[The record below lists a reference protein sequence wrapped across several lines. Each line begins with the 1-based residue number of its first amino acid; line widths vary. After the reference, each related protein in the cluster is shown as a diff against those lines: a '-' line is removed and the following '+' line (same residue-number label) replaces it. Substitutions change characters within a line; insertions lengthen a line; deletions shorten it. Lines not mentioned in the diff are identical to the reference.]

1 MFSGLLIFYVLSAT
15 NCLALSDNDET
26 DPPPQEVKNYG
37 YNFHEENNISPI
49 LATQTTQLLG
59 DRIDTSS
66 GSISIE
72 HIDID
77 IPGNS
82 EIPVRIVRK
91 LSDPDSWYRET
102 RDFENWSL
110 GIPHVRSTYV
120 TDREGNYFSA
130 YWANGKACTSR
141 LNTNPTFTRSIEG
154 HSYTGAK
161 ESYWNGD
168 TVYIPGK
175 GSVKLTEKE
184 GDQTYKRYNN
194 RNWKVEC
201 LLENNNYEG
210 FKITDDNGFTYYFN
224 QQRIIKSIKP
234 FNLSPNIGNF
244 QCGSISNPCPVQSVG
259 PASDPVIAARYYQ
272 YFIFMLATRVE
283 DRFGNWVEY
292 KYDTSSNLTEI
303 SSNDSRTI
311 TLSYLDNRISAIS
324 AMGKTWNYDY
334 EDTYVN
340 TLRTVKRPDN
350 KQWTFTHDKSSS
362 NSLWRFQNIAEHSQ
376 APTHSQ
382 LDCISSGVRDFI
394 EISHPEGLTGKFE
407 LIESCQGQSNV
418 SKILKPNP
426 NRWTYDSYWQSKSS
440 AIFAINQKSLT
451 MTDGSFY
458 EWNYQYSA
466 NKGHYKG
473 DSFTDKERFPFSI
486 NSEETGHLKFTSVI
500 RPDNSKVIN
509 YYDRRFG
516 DSFGNLLYKEVYD
529 KTGTLMQ
536 RDKMS
541 YANGTYHGSAKLTS
555 YIAYSED
562 NWTLEDITKGHSA
575 SQKQNLKSKEISL
588 FLVNGSDVYTTE
600 YERYDVFD
608 LPLAT
613 FESNNFSSD
622 KRYREFSYYNDTNN
636 GVIGLPDT
644 NKISS
649 TGGAN
654 DFIELNRTTYND
666 LSQPYQYYSFGN
678 LSKINSSYHANGK
691 LKRLDFNDSNRYEI
705 YENYKRGKPQ
715 KITLPCSQLNTC
727 STANGSSANTIIALV
742 TVNDDGTV
750 NDTTDFKGS
759 KTSYEYNS
767 VGWLT
772 KINPEDVNWSDTD
785 ISYET
790 ITSDDISGSNVAA
803 GSLKQTITSGAYEKR
818 NYYDNYNR
826 IFLTR
831 ERDNND
837 TNSTRFQRFQY
848 DYSNRKLFESFFSQG
863 VGASEGHRYSFDAI
877 GRQLTNSRTSDNATS
892 SYSYIKG
899 NKSQSYDP
907 LNNTTTTTYLAYGS
921 PSSKYAKSISSSG
934 LVSTSINYNL
944 LNQVELITQG
954 GVTERRVYDENFRL
968 CKFIRPETG
977 NITYEYNGQRQLL
990 WKATNVDT
998 SSLCNR
1004 SNIPSNKKEN
1014 YVYNNL
1020 GILAEEKLIEGSSRL
1035 YSYDE
1040 NSNVTS
1046 LRYQGSNWQY
1056 GYDSHGNL
1064 TYERLDLDN
1073 KSFRFDY
1080 LYTNLGHLSQV
1091 TYNSNRQVL
1100 YAPNALGQPSKAG
1113 GYASDL
1119 TYYPSGELKKFTYG
1133 NGIIR
1138 DVALD
1143 TSQRVASIFDYS
1155 PSSSIT
1161 HESLSYDLNDNLID
1175 LTNHID
1181 SSYNLSG
1188 FNYDGLDRLTHVS
1201 GKWGGFSQGYDEMGN
1216 ILSKT
1221 VGNNTLTY
1229 HYDNTTNLLSSVSG
1243 SQNLNFEYDG
1253 KGSVINNGR
1262 FNLTFDSLNQVTRAK
1277 TTSYLYDGGGKR
1289 MKEINSAGAIK
1300 YSAYSSTGQLMHQ
1313 INEATGKATDYIY
1326 IGSKLIAKVD
1336 NGLSMPTMNTPALSP
1351 DGNIVLTWGS
1361 VSSSIRYEFD
1371 EQHPNG
1377 LWENKYT
1384 GTQRS
1389 WSNSGYSNGEYQFR
1403 VRACNATECS
1413 SYKNATASVLLPPSM
1428 PASISLPTGTDSDG
1442 KFTVNWAAT
1451 ATATSYTI
1459 RESSNGGVSWRTVI
1473 STGGTSS
1480 SISGKSNGNY
1490 SYAVMACNSSG
1501 CSGYKKSISAVNV
1514 LLPPAIPSTIT
1525 SPTGTDIDG
1534 KYTISWA
1541 APSTATS
1548 YTLGQS
1554 VNGGGWT
1561 YSTVS
1566 STSKAYAG
1574 KTNATYRYAV
1584 RACNA
1589 SGCSAYKY
1597 SATFTVLLPP
1607 SIPATI
1613 NTPIGADT
1621 DGKYTISWAAPSTA
1635 TSYTLGQ
1642 SVNGGGWTYSTV
1654 SSTSKAYAGKTNATY
1669 RYAVRACNASGC
1681 SAYKYSATFT
1691 VLLPPSIPA
1700 TINTPI
1706 GADTDGKYTISW
1718 AARST
1723 ATSYT
1728 LGQSVNGGGWTYSTI
1743 SSTSKA
1749 YAGKTNA
1756 TYRYAVK
1763 ACNASGCSNYKY
1775 SSTFTVILPPSSISY
1790 VSKDHDGSFTVS
1802 WASVP
1807 NATSYQLQQKLGSTW
1822 STVYT
1827 GTQRS
1832 NARSGL
1838 ANGIYTYRVKACK
1851 SGKCTYYR
1859 TGSNTIWIIR
1869 PNLTAS
1875 WHASSVPNVGNDATY
1890 SWRANGA
1897 DRCTTSFNNRGVTP
1911 PKNNLP
1917 ATGSQTVPVFGRT
1930 TGTVTC
1936 YFGSLSKT
1944 KLRDITVD
1952 NNSIGP
1958 SF

>member
-1 MFSGLLIFYVLSAT
+1 MYNKNNNILTRILGGLLIFYVLSAT
-15 NCLALSDNDET
+15 NCLAITGNDET

-72 HIDID
+72 HIDVD

-120 TDREGNYFSA
+120 TDRDGNYFSA

-141 LNTNPTFTRSIEG
+141 LNTNPTFTRSVEG

-168 TVYIPGK
+168 TVYIPGS

-194 RNWKVEC
+194 RNWEVEC
-201 LLENNNYEG
+201 LLGNNSHEG
-210 FKITDDNGFTYYFN
+210 FKITDDKGFTYYFN

-234 FNLSPNIGNF
+234 FNLSPNIGNI
-244 QCGSISNPCPVQSVG
+244 QCNNSTNPCPMQAVG
-259 PASDPVIAARYYQ
+259 PAGDPPSGAQYYQ

-292 KYDTSSNLTEI
+292 KYDESSKLTEI
-303 SSNDSRTI
+303 TSNDNRTI
-311 TLSYLDNRISAIS
+311 RLSYLDNRVSAIS
-324 AMGKTWNYDY
+324 AMDKTWSYNY
-334 EDTYVN
+334 EDSYVN
-340 TLRTVKRPDN
+340 TLLTVKRPDH
-350 KQWTFTHDKSSS
+350 KQWTFTHDKSSL

-376 APTHSQ
+376 APSHSQ
-382 LDCISSGVRDFI
+382 LDCVSSGVRDFI
-394 EISHPEGLTGKFE
+394 EISHPEGVTGKFE

-426 NRWTYDSYWQSKSS
+426 NRWSYDSYWLPKSS
-440 AIFAINQKSLT
+440 AIYAVNKKSLI
-451 MTDGSFY
+451 MTDGSLY

-466 NKGHYKG
+466 NKGHYEG

-486 NSEETGHLKFTSVI
+486 SSEETGHLKFTSVI
-500 RPDNSKVIN
+500 RPDNSKVIE

-541 YANGTYHGSAKLTS
+541 YENGTYHGSAKLTS

-600 YERYDVFD
+600 YESYDAFD
-608 LPLAT
+608 LPLT
-613 FESNNFSSD
+613 SFEFNNFSND
-622 KRYREFSYYNDTNN
+622 KRYREFSYYHDTNN
-636 GVIGLPDT
+636 GLIGLPEK
-644 NKISS
+644 NRLSS
-649 TGGAN
+649 TGDAN
-654 DFIELNRTTYND
+654 DFIELNRTTYNEMS
-666 LSQPYQYYSFGN
+666 LPYQHYSFGN
-678 LSKINSSYHANGK
+678 LSKTNSSYHANGK
-691 LKRLDFNDSNRYEI
+691 LKRIDFNDSNRYEI

-715 KITLPCSQLNTC
+715 KITLPCSQINTC
-727 STANGSSANTIIALV
+727 STVNGSSANTIVALV

-750 NDTTDFKGS
+750 KDTTDFKGS
-759 KTSYEYNS
+759 KTSYDYNL

-772 KINPEDVNWSDTD
+772 KINPEDVKWSDTD

-803 GSLKQTITSGAYEKR
+803 GSLKQTITRGAYEKR
-818 NYYDNYNR
+818 NYYDNFNR

-831 ERDNND
+831 ELDKND
-837 TNSTRFQRFQY
+837 TNSTRYQRFQY
-848 DYSNRKLFESFFSQG
+848 DYNNRKLFESFFSQG
-863 VGASEGHRYSFDAI
+863 VGASEGYSYSYDAL
-877 GRQLTNSRTSDNATS
+877 GRQLTNLRTSDNATS
-892 SYSYIKG
+892 SNSFLKG
-899 NKSQSYDP
+899 NKTQSYDP
-907 LNNTTTTTYLAYGS
+907 LNNLTTTTYIAYGRPNS
-921 PSSKYAKSISSSG
+921 TYAKSIISAG
-934 LVSTSINYNL
+934 LVSTTISYNL

-954 GVTERRVYDENFRL
+954 GITERRVYDENFQL

-990 WKATNVDT
+990 WKATNADT
-998 SSLCNR
+998 SSICNR
-1004 SNIPSNKKEN
+1004 SNIPSNKKTN
-1014 YVYNNL
+1014 YIYNNL

-1040 NSNVTS
+1040 NSKVTS

-1056 GYDSHGNL
+1056 GYDSYSNL
-1064 TYERLDLDN
+1064 TYERLDIEN
-1073 KSFRFDY
+1073 KSLRFDY
-1080 LYTNLGHLSQV
+1080 QYTNLGHLSHV
-1091 TYNSNRQVL
+1091 TYNSNRQVS
-1100 YAPNALGQPSKAG
+1100 YAPNALGQPSQAS
-1113 GYASDL
+1113 GYASDI
-1119 TYYPSGELKKFTYG
+1119 TYYPSGELKRFTYG

-1138 DVALD
+1138 DVELD

-1155 PSSSIT
+1155 SSSSIT

-1181 SSYNLSG
+1181 NSYNLSG

-1201 GKWGGFSQGYDEMGN
+1201 GKWGGFAQNYDEMGN

-1221 VGNNTLTY
+1221 VGNKTLSY

-1243 SQNLNFEYDG
+1243 DQNLNFEYDG
-1253 KGSVINNGR
+1253 KGNVINNGR
-1262 FNLTFDSLNQVTRAK
+1262 FNLIFDSLNQVTRAK
-1277 TTSYLYDGGGKR
+1277 TTSYLYDGTGKR
-1289 MKEINSAGAIK
+1289 LKEINSAGVIK
-1300 YSAYSSTGQLMHQ
+1300 YSAYSSAGQLMHQ
-1313 INEATGKATDYIY
+1313 IDEATGKATDFIY
-1326 IGSKLIAKVD
+1326 IGRKLIAKVD
-1336 NGLSMPTMNTPALSP
+1336 NGLSMPTITTPALST
-1351 DGNIVLTWGS
+1351 DGHIVLTWGS
-1361 VSSSIRYEFD
+1361 VSGSIRYEFD
-1371 EQHPNG
+1371 EQHSSG

-1413 SYKNATASVLLPPSM
+1413 SYKNVTVSVFLPPSM
-1428 PASISLPTGTDSDG
+1428 PASISLPIGTDSDG
-1442 KFTVNWAAT
+1442 KFTVNWAVT
-1451 ATATSYTI
+1451 ATATSYTL
-1459 RESSNGGVSWRTVI
+1459 RESSNGGVTWSTI
-1473 STGGTSS
+1473 TSTGGTSYS
-1480 SISGKSNGNY
+1480 VSGKSNGNY
-1490 SYAVMACNSSG
+1490 SYEIMACNSSG
-1501 CSGYKKSISAVNV
+1501 CSGYKKSTSSVKV
-1514 LLPPAIPSTIT
+1514 LLPPAIPSTINT
-1525 SPTGTDIDG
+1525 PTGTDIDG

-1548 YTLGQS
+1548 YTLAQK

-1566 STSKAYAG
+1566 TTNKVYSG
-1574 KTNATYRYAV
+1574 KTNAIYRYAV

-1597 SATFTVLLPP
+1597 STTFTVLLPP

-1635 TSYTLGQ
+1635 TSYTLAQ
-1642 SVNGGGWTYSTV
+1642 SVNGGGWTYSAV
-1654 SSTSKAYAGKTNATY
+1654 SSTSKAY
-1669 RYAVRACNASGC
+1669 S
-1681 SAYKYSATFT
+1681 
-1691 VLLPPSIPA
+1691 
-1700 TINTPI
+1700 
-1706 GADTDGKYTISW
+1706 
-1718 AARST
+1718 
-1723 ATSYT
+1723 
-1728 LGQSVNGGGWTYSTI
+1728 
-1743 SSTSKA
+1743 
-1749 YAGKTNA
+1749 GKTNA

-1763 ACNASGCSNYKY
+1763 ACNASGCSGYKY
-1775 SSTFTVILPPSSISY
+1775 SSTFAVILPPSSISY

-1827 GTQRS
+1827 GSQRS

-1838 ANGIYTYRVKACK
+1838 ANGTYTYRVKACK

-1859 TGSNTIWIIR
+1859 TGSHTIWVIR

-1897 DRCTTSFNNRGVTP
+1897 DKCTTSFNNRGATP
-1911 PKNNLP
+1911 PRYNLP